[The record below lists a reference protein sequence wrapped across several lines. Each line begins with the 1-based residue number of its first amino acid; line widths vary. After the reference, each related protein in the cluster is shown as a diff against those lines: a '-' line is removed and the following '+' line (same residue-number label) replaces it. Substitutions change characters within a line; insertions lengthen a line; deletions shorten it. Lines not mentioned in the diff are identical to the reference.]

1 LNRFRI
7 VASILALACCLRL
20 GLFLIV
26 APHPERF
33 FTPDAYDTLGRNFVE
48 VFGAG
53 AGELFEAGLQRTP
66 GYPLLI
72 HSVYALVG
80 AAPAVVVLV
89 QIAFGVATVW
99 LTYLAGLRLF
109 DRQAAWLAAL
119 ALAVDPISIIM
130 TNYLQPEVFFTFVL
144 VAGSLCWW
152 RMLRERSLWWSAGAG
167 MLLGASTLIRPIAL
181 YLPVVLVSVGLI
193 LQESRWSTRLL
204 RSGVFLLAFALPVGG
219 WIARNYALTGVPI
232 FTTVESIN
240 LLNYRAAPAMAEEE
254 HISIEEAE
262 RRLSETLKSRTPEG
276 MNRGQ
281 ISRLEASLAFETL
294 AQYPRGTVVTFIKG
308 VGRLLAGPGRA
319 ELLRLLGAPRPTTI
333 ETGLHA
339 VLVGMETV
347 VLGLIL
353 FGAVLGGYRL
363 LRSRRYIELVAVLIF
378 IFYFVAISAGLEAYS
393 RFRAPIMP
401 YFALL
406 AGCAFASRRGGQ
418 GGAGLYEGMGIGQR
432 GQLLR
437 GVMTA
442 VGGSFSLSCPGASM
456 VSSANGGSCI
466 A

>member
-1 LNRFRI
+1 VRPSLSFPPNPVGVPARKRPSLNSFRI

-20 GLFLIV
+20 GLFLVV

-33 FTPDAYDTLGRNFVE
+33 FTPDSVAYVTLARNFAE
-48 VFGAG
+48 AFAAR
-53 AGELFEAGLQRTP
+53 AGEFFDLGLKRTP
-66 GYPLLI
+66 GYPLLL
-72 HSVYALVG
+72 HSVYVLVG
-80 AAPAVVVLV
+80 AAPSVVVLV
-89 QIAFGVATVW
+89 QIAFGLATVW

-109 DRQAAWLAAL
+109 DRQPAWLAAL

-152 RMLRERSLWWSAGAG
+152 RALRERSLWWSAGAG

-193 LQESRWSTRLL
+193 LQESRWPTRLV
-204 RSGVFLLAFALPVGG
+204 RSAVFLLAFALPVGG
-219 WIARNYALTGVPI
+219 WIARNYAVTGVPV

-254 HISIEEAE
+254 HVSIEEAR
-262 RRLSETLKSRTPEG
+262 RRLSETLKSRTREG

-281 ISRLEASLAFETL
+281 ISRLETSLAFETF
-294 AQYPRGTVVTFIKG
+294 AQYPWGTVVTFMQG
-308 VGRLLAGPGRA
+308 ASRVLVGPGRA
-319 ELLRLLGAPRPTTI
+319 ELLRLLGAPSPTTI

-353 FGAVLGGYRL
+353 FGAVVGGYRL
-363 LRSRRYIELVAVLIF
+363 LRSGRYIELVAVLIF
-378 IFYFVAISAGLEAYS
+378 IFYFVAISAGLEAHS

-406 AGCAFASRRGGQ
+406 AGCAVASRRR
-418 GGAGLYEGMGIGQR
+418 A
-432 GQLLR
+432 
-437 GVMTA
+437 
-442 VGGSFSLSCPGASM
+442 
-456 VSSANGGSCI
+456 
-466 A
+466 

>member
-1 LNRFRI
+1 
-7 VASILALACCLRL
+7 LACCLRL
-20 GLFLIV
+20 GLFLVV

-33 FTPDAYDTLGRNFVE
+33 FSPDTITYVTFAYVI
-48 VFGAG
+48 FGSDFAEAFAPG
-53 AGELFEAGLQRTP
+53 EGELFDLSLNRTP

-80 AAPAVVVLV
+80 AAPSVVVLV

-130 TNYLQPEVFFTFVL
+130 TNYLQPESFFTFVL

-152 RMLRERSLWWSAGAG
+152 RALRERSLWWSAGAG
-167 MLLGASTLIRPIAL
+167 MVLGASTLIRPVAL

-193 LQESRWSTRLL
+193 LQDSRWPTRLV
-204 RSGVFLLAFALPVGG
+204 RTGVFLLAFALPVGG
-219 WIARNYALTGVPI
+219 WIARNYAVTGVPI
-232 FTTVESIN
+232 FTTVEGKDLVN
-240 LLNYRAAPAMAEEE
+240 TRAVGAMAEEE
-254 HISIEEAE
+254 HISLEEAR
-262 RRLSETLKSRTPEG
+262 RRLRESLRSRTREG

-281 ISRLEASLAFETL
+281 ISRLETSLAFETF
-294 AQYPRGTVVTFIKG
+294 AQYPWGTVVTFIKG
-308 VGRLLAGPGRA
+308 AGRLLVGPGRA

-339 VLVGMETV
+339 VLVGMEIV
-347 VLGLIL
+347 VLGLIM

-378 IFYFVAISAGLEAYS
+378 IFYFVAISSGLQAYS
-393 RFRAPIMP
+393 RLRAPIMP

-406 AGCAFASRRGGQ
+406 AGCAFASRRGPWLGFWKPTTTDRDAPEEAQ
-418 GGAGLYEGMGIGQR
+418 ATRQSHGRNNHNTVPDA
-432 GQLLR
+432 
-437 GVMTA
+437 
-442 VGGSFSLSCPGASM
+442 
-456 VSSANGGSCI
+456 
-466 A
+466 